1 MDEEPR
7 SGGWAAFRHRDFALY
22 LESRFLS
29 AVAIQMQAVAV
40 GWLVYDLT
48 HEPLAL
54 GLVGLA
60 AFLPA
65 VCLALVTGHVAD
77 RFDRR
82 RVLLACYAV
91 TTATALGLLLFAWS
105 GSRQVWPIYALVL
118 VFGTSRAFANPA
130 GQALVPNLV
139 PLADFKN
146 AVAWNSSAW
155 QTATIAGPALGGL
168 LYALGGAAVF
178 AAATACFIV
187 TVLLLAAMRH
197 RGGGGPR
204 EPASW
209 ATLLAGIGFIRSR
222 PAVLGAISLDLFA
235 VLLGG
240 ATALL
245 PIYAAEIL
253 HVGPAG
259 LWLLRSMPAVGAVAM
274 ALLLAHRPLA
284 RHTGRRMFQAVA
296 VFGLATIGFGLST
309 SVALS
314 LVCLLVLGAADMVSV
329 FVRQT
334 LVQIDTPD
342 AMRGRVAAVNAVFIG
357 ASNELGEFESGAA
370 AALLGTV
377 PAVVLGGL
385 GRGGAVGAL
394 VPRAA
399 RPRPARRLIR
409 AQPGMRGVCRGPCF
423 GVTRNRRR
431 RMPRRRSCG

>member
-22 LESRFLS
+22 LGSRFLS

-48 HEPLAL
+48 REPL
-54 GLVGLA
+54 
-60 AFLPA
+60 
-65 VCLALVTGHVAD
+65 
-77 RFDRR
+77 
-82 RVLLACYAV
+82 
-91 TTATALGLLLFAWS
+91 ALGLLLFAWS

-259 LWLLRSMPAVGAVAM
+259 LGLLRSMPAVGAVAM

-309 SVALS
+309 SVPVS

-357 ASNELGEFESGAA
+357 ASNELGEFRAGVS
-370 AALLGTV
+370 AALIGAV
-377 PAVVLGGL
+377 PAVVFGGL
-385 GRGGAVGAL
+385 GTVAVAL
-394 VPRAA
+394 LWALWFPEL
-399 RPRPARRLIR
+399 RRIR
-409 AQPGMRGVCRGPCF
+409 HLDGKHE
-423 GVTRNRRR
+423 
-431 RMPRRRSCG
+431 